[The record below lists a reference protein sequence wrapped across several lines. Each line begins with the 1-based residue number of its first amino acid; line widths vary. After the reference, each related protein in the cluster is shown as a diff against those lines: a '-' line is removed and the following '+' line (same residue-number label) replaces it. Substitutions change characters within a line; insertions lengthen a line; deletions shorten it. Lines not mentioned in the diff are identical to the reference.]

1 MVHRPDEVAIMP
13 MRMGKRLRERK
24 TLEDVK
30 RCVNL
35 NSKSVAKLNEIEQF
49 FEPTPALF

>member
-1 MVHRPDEVAIMP
+1 MP
-13 MRMGKRLRERK
+13 MWMGKRLRERK

-35 NSKSVAKLNEIEQF
+35 NSKSVANMNEIELF
-49 FEPTPALF
+49 FEPTPGNR